1 MSEDLHNIDD
11 LFSKGLEDNTE
22 VPSNAVWENIDKSLD
37 KKKVISIS
45 KKYSKLKWAAA
56 VLLLFSIGMAMYT
69 AYVSQQNKDLV
80 EEKNQNKTSV
90 QQTGKT
96 DIKQGGSN
104 ETADADLPSAGNKLN
119 DNSLTAKENDNALT
133 NDSALTISKDS
144 LLIVSKNET
153 NDSRGKDFIS
163 DKSKLKINR
172 QSKTKSTVFSPQA
185 DEWQT
190 NPNEE
195 LATENKLRSV
205 IPKNK
210 NEKDDN
216 IVQQLTTSSDD
227 KTLANTSKEKEV
239 VALENAGYVSNIPFT
254 IANLPDLENNKI
266 DAPAHFP
273 ELLIPDI
280 KTIKKTNSLVS
291 KQGSTN
297 TSSRLSATIFY
308 SPEIVSSS
316 LEDDHPRF
324 REDNRHEIE
333 KNEKRKLASTIGVLV
348 DFNAGK
354 NWILE
359 SGITLWTSKIVIE
372 PKIIYARTD
381 NFGNL
386 NYRFNC
392 SAGYSFV
399 DLNGARIPTQG
410 DSIRTIHA
418 TNTLQYIGIPLAVK
432 YVINEG
438 KFRLV
443 PGIGLAANFLIK
455 GQIETT
461 LPTSNGIKSASTNDI
476 HGLKSSYFQA
486 FTSFGLEYKLSN
498 SLALAL
504 KPTARFALSSINKD
518 APVKTK
524 LNSYGVGA
532 GLVVK
537 F

>member
-1 MSEDLHNIDD
+1 MSEDLHNTDD
-11 LFSKGLEDNTE
+11 LFKKGLEDNTE
-22 VPSNAVWENIDKSLD
+22 IPSNAVWENIDKSLD

-45 KKYSKLKWAAA
+45 KKYSKLKWAVA

-69 AYVSQQNKDLV
+69 AYVSKQNKDLV
-80 EEKNQNKTSV
+80 KEKNENKTSV

-96 DIKQGGSN
+96 DIKQGNGN
-104 ETADADLPSAGNKLN
+104 EIADADQTSAGNKLN
-119 DNSLTAKENDNALT
+119 DSLLTVKENDNAIT
-133 NDSALTISKDS
+133 NSKDS
-144 LLIVSKNET
+144 VLIVSKNET
-153 NDSRGKDFIS
+153 DDSPGKDFTS
-163 DKSKLKINR
+163 AKSKLKINR

-185 DEWQT
+185 DEFRV
-190 NPNEE
+190 NLNED
-195 LATENKLRSV
+195 LPTQNKLRPLT
-205 IPKNK
+205 PKNE
-210 NEKDDN
+210 NDKDDN
-216 IVQQLTTSSDD
+216 IVQQLITRSDN
-227 KTLANTSKEKEV
+227 KILANTSKEKEV
-239 VALENAGYVSNIPFT
+239 TSPENIGYILNIPVPFASLFD
-254 IANLPDLENNKI
+254 IENKKI
-266 DAPAHFP
+266 DAPLHFP
-273 ELLIPDI
+273 GLMIADI
-280 KTIKKTNSLVS
+280 KTVTNNQPLAA
-291 KQGSTN
+291 KQGSIK

-333 KNEKRKLASTIGVLV
+333 KNEKRKLGSTIGVLIN
-348 DFNAGK
+348 FNAGK

-359 SGITLWTSKIVIE
+359 SGITLWTSKIDIE
-372 PKIIYARTD
+372 PKTIYARTD

-399 DLNGARIPTQG
+399 NLNAGGIPTQG

-432 YVINEG
+432 YVINDG

-443 PGIGLAANFLIK
+443 PGIGIAANFLTK

-461 LPTSNGIKSASTNDI
+461 LPTSTGIKSASTNDI

-486 FTSFGLEYKLSN
+486 FTSFGLEYKLRK
-498 SLALAL
+498 SLALVL
-504 KPTARFALSSINKD
+504 TPTARFALSSINKD

-532 GLVVK
+532 GFVVK